1 MIKLLYFNMFHGNI
15 INKNL
20 SCAAVGLTIL
30 NRTTMTAN
38 HQYGKSNING
48 SLIFISYFHHNASLL
63 DEINVRMGTAKAD
76 LTTQLEGKN
85 IVKDDGINDAIVIDD
100 GLVKDDAIVRV
111 DKDNAN
117 TSYNYLSKN

>member
-1 MIKLLYFNMFHGNI
+1 
-15 INKNL
+15 
-20 SCAAVGLTIL
+20 
-30 NRTTMTAN
+30 
-38 HQYGKSNING
+38 
-48 SLIFISYFHHNASLL
+48 
-63 DEINVRMGTAKAD
+63 MGTAKAD